1 MCTHT
6 LPYHYENSFRERNYK
21 NLTAK
26 SSESSSITVPI
37 SFINIVDES
46 FSGWNVRIQYKSPQ
60 AIKENT
66 KTLAMHC
73 LGRRFMN
80 LSSLTLN
87 EFFILSPKSI
97 KFE

>member
-1 MCTHT
+1 
-6 LPYHYENSFRERNYK
+6 
-21 NLTAK
+21 
-26 SSESSSITVPI
+26 VPI
-37 SFINIVDES
+37 SLINILGEAL
-46 FSGWNVRIQYKSPQ
+46 SGLNVKIQYKSPQ

-87 EFFILSPKSI
+87 EFFTLSPKSKNFSNSKKI
-97 KFE
+97 DSRKHFYANGCIISIF